1 MVVDPRGFRRQAR
14 WSAAGAVAVAVALV
28 LGVSIGAVGIAPART
43 LAELADHLPFVDLD
57 SGLSSRQAAIVWE
70 LRAPRVVVALLVGSM
85 LAVAGAS
92 YQGVFRN
99 PLADP
104 YLLGAAAGAG
114 LGATASIVAGAS
126 AHGGLL
132 DPVPLAAFVGAL
144 GAVAAAYVLGAAG
157 QGGRATA
164 TLVLAGVAVA
174 SFLTAAQTFLQQR
187 NAESIREIYS
197 WLLGR
202 LGTATWQE
210 VALLVPYWALTMAVL
225 VAHGRSL
232 DVLAVGDAE
241 ATSLGLATNRVRIVV
256 VVAASLATA
265 AAVAATGLI
274 GFVGI
279 VVPHALRLGAGTSFR
294 RLLPLCVLFGGAF
307 LALADLVARTALAP
321 GEIPIGVVTAAVG
334 APFFIVVLR
343 TTRVSIR

>member
-1 MVVDPRGFRRQAR
+1 MGDQRVSRHQAR
-14 WSAAGAVAVAVALV
+14 WVGAGMLAVVVALV
-28 LGVSIGAVGIAPART
+28 LGVSIGAVGIPPGRT
-43 LAELADHLPFVDLD
+43 LLELLDRLPFVHID
-57 SGLSSRQAAIVWE
+57 SGLSDRQAAIVWD
-70 LRAPRVVVALLVGSM
+70 LRMPRVLVALLVGSM

-114 LGATASIVAGAS
+114 LGATLLIVAGARAS
-126 AHGGLL
+126 GGLL

-144 GAVAAAYVLGAAG
+144 GAVAAAYALGAAG

-174 SFLTAAQTFLQQR
+174 SFLTAAQTFIQQR

-197 WLLGR
+197 WILGR
-202 LGTATWQE
+202 LGTATWHE
-210 VALLVPYWALTMAVL
+210 VALLVPYWLVTMAVL
-225 VAHGRSL
+225 VVHGRSL

-241 ATSLGLATNRVRIVV
+241 ATSLGLATSRVRVII

-279 VVPHALRLGAGTSFR
+279 VVPHAIRLGAGSSFR

-307 LALADLVARTALAP
+307 LVLADLVARTAAAP
-321 GEIPIGVVTAAVG
+321 SEIPIGVVTAFVG
-334 APFFIVVLR
+334 APFFIIVLR